1 MGRVRKT
8 LRFVFSVGGYDGL
21 SPIAKDSERTALI
34 REQNVLIREQNRI
47 LSGGGSAE
55 PSSGSMEGRTCA
67 ACGKPMRASSVKFPP
82 FVHVASGKLEC
93 PR

>member
-34 REQNVLIREQNRI
+34 REQNELIAEQNRI
-47 LSGGGSAE
+47 RSGNGSTLE
-55 PSSGSMEGRTCA
+55 RTCA
-67 ACGKPMRASSVKFPP
+67 GCGKPMMASGKKFPP
-82 FVHVASGKLEC
+82 FVHVRNGKLEC
-93 PR
+93 P

>member
-34 REQNVLIREQNRI
+34 REQNALIAEQNRI
-47 LSGGGSAE
+47 LSGGGSTGE
-55 PSSGSMEGRTCA
+55 RTCA
-67 ACGKPMRASSVKFPP
+67 ACGKPMVPSPVQFPP
-82 FVHVASGKLEC
+82 FVHVRNGKLEC
-93 PR
+93 P